1 MLIYSEEGDNKP
13 MPVTS
18 IEIQIE
24 RKVGNVA
31 LHFNVKRKQAVL
43 LSLWGKRVDSPIYY
57 VAPYEF
63 ISEHRAQL
71 FEMVNCAMEVLE
83 EHGKEV

>member
-1 MLIYSEEGDNKP
+1 

-18 IEIQIE
+18 IEINIE
-24 RKVGNVA
+24 RKVGAVS
-31 LHFNVKRKQAVL
+31 LYFNVEEKKAVL

-57 VAPYEF
+57 VAPYKF
-63 ISEHRAQL
+63 ISQNRAKL